1 MDFFERCYAKE
12 SSIVARKIADEII
25 LVPVRKNVGDLE
37 SIYTLNEVGA
47 KIWELIDGKKKIK
60 NIRDEILEEFDATEE
75 QVNNDLQEFIKKFEE
90 IGGITLLQKL

>member
-60 NIRDEILEEFDATEE
+60 NIRDEILDEFEATEE
-75 QVNNDLQEFIKKFEE
+75 QVNEDLKVFISKFEE
-90 IGGITLLQKL
+90 IGGIKLLQKL

>member
-75 QVNNDLQEFIKKFEE
+75 QVNEDLEAFIKKFEE
-90 IGGITLLQKL
+90 IGGIKLLQKL

>member
-12 SSIVARKIADEII
+12 TSIVARKIADEII

-47 KIWELIDGKKKIK
+47 KIWELIDGKRKIK
-60 NIRDEILEEFDATEE
+60 DIRDAILEEFDATEE
-75 QVNNDLQEFIKKFEE
+75 QVNEDLREFIKKFEE
-90 IGGITLLQKL
+90 IGGIKLIKKF

>member
-1 MDFFERCYAKE
+1 MDFLERCYTKE

-60 NIRDEILEEFDATEE
+60 DIRSMILEEFDATEE
-75 QVNNDLQEFIKKFEE
+75 QVNKDLEEFITRFEE
-90 IGGITLLQKL
+90 IGGIKLLHKL

>member
-1 MDFFERCYAKE
+1 MDFFEKCYAKE

-60 NIRDEILEEFDATEE
+60 DIRDAVLDEFEATEE
-75 QVNNDLQEFIKKFEE
+75 QVNTDLQDFIKKFEE
-90 IGGITLLQKL
+90 IGGIKLLPKL